1 MNLTVSE
8 RLPRRR
14 LLCALILAAAVVS
27 ALWLNLTP
35 SGLTPSG
42 GGWETTGRFFLNAFQ
57 PALDYEDRSGL
68 PADAPAFLSQIAR
81 AAVETLRMALAAVS
95 LSIAG
100 GLVLGFLGSRVWWPE
115 RRRLLPCLLWVPV
128 RLLMTLIRSVHELI
142 WATIFLAA
150 VGITPLT
157 AAIAI
162 ALPYAGTLAKIFAEM
177 AEETPAGTRDAFRAL
192 GASPLQM
199 FFCGVLPR
207 MRAELTSY
215 TLYRFECGL
224 RSAAVLGFIGLPTLG
239 LFIQLSFEN
248 LHYRE
253 VWTALYALL
262 ALVVIFDQGS
272 SWVRR
277 RLVSG
282 TTAKKDLPLRCV
294 LLLLAAGI
302 AWAWLSGSWT
312 GDDGATARRGENIRR
327 FLREITPWPIQ
338 QGESEWTA
346 VRDWAA
352 HLLFSPGVA
361 GWRAALNTLAIS
373 VAAIV
378 LSAVLAWCLIPFAAR
393 NVACPA
399 PFLPEPGKSSLTA
412 RIAWRLSVFATRSVF
427 MLMRAIPEYI
437 WAFLLIALVS
447 DPSWA
452 AVLALGLHNAGIL
465 GRLGA
470 EIVENADHAAPAAL
484 RGLGGTRGQVLA
496 AGLVPLSLPRFL
508 VYFFYRWE
516 TCLREGTVLGILGIA
531 TLGRLIKDSRAFDR
545 YDEMMFFVLLGAALV
560 FLGDLLS
567 LLARRAARA

>member
-1 MNLTVSE
+1 MTQPFPE

-14 LLCALILAAAVVS
+14 LLCGFILLAAVAS
-27 ALWLNLTP
+27 ALWLNLKP
-35 SGLTPSG
+35 SGLTPAR
-42 GGWETTGRFFLNAFQ
+42 GGWETTGQFFLTALQ
-57 PALDYEDRSGL
+57 PALDYENRSGL
-68 PADAPAFLSQIAR
+68 PADAPSFLSQIAR

-95 LSIAG
+95 LSLAG

-115 RRRLLPCLLWVPV
+115 RHRLLPRLIWFPV
-128 RLLMTLIRSVHELI
+128 RLLMTLFRSVHELI

-150 VGITPLT
+150 AGITPLT

-162 ALPYAGTLAKIFAEM
+162 ALPYSGTLGKIFAEM
-177 AEETPAGTRDAFRAL
+177 AEETPAATREGFRTL

-239 LFIQLSFEN
+239 LTIQLSFEN

-262 ALVVIFDQGS
+262 VLVILFDGLS
-272 SWVRR
+272 GWVRQR
-277 RLVSG
+277 MVRG
-282 TTAKKDLPLRCV
+282 TTAGNDLPLRAV
-294 LLLLAAGI
+294 LILIAAGI
-302 AWAWLSGSWT
+302 VWAWFSGTWT
-312 GDDGATARRGENIRR
+312 ADDATAARRAENVRR
-327 FLREITPWPIQ
+327 FVTEITPWPIR
-338 QGESEWTA
+338 QGGGWNELRDWTA
-346 VRDWAA
+346 G
-352 HLLFSPGVA
+352 LLSTAGSG

-373 VAAIV
+373 IAAIV
-378 LSAVLAWCLIPFAAR
+378 LSAVVAWCLIPLAAR
-393 NVACPA
+393 NVASPA
-399 PFLPEPGKSSLTA
+399 PFLPETKRSPLPV
-412 RIAWRLSVFATRSVF
+412 RWAWRGAVFFTRGAF

-437 WAFLLIALVS
+437 WAFLLLALVS
-447 DPSWA
+447 DPAWA

-470 EIVENADHAAPAAL
+470 EIVENADHAAPVAL
-484 RGLGGTRGQVLA
+484 RGLGATRGQILT
-496 AGLVPLSLPRFL
+496 AGLLPLSLARFL

-531 TLGRLIKDSRAFDR
+531 TLGRLIKDTRAFDR
-545 YDEMMFFVLLGAALV
+545 YDEMIFFVLLGAALV
-560 FLGDLLS
+560 FAGDLVS
-567 LLARRAARA
+567 LIARRVVRA